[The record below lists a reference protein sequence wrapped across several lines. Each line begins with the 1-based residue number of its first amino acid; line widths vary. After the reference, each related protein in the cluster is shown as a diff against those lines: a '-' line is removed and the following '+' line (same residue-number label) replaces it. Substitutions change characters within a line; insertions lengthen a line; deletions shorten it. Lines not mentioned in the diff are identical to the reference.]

1 MLKNAALK
9 RGMKP
14 AIILAV
20 AVLVFAVL
28 AAVIVYS
35 NLISRSQPQAFSTT
49 SVGGLPLP
57 SWAIT
62 FGNPKAPVTLIELFD
77 LHCPY
82 CAMAHEQLDP
92 LYRELLK
99 TGKLR
104 LVFLDLIVHPEAAP
118 AHQYLHCAYSQL
130 GNKTYDLIT
139 QLYRVFLSDGPQK
152 QLEILQSYRCTDAP
166 SKSDF
171 DSAVK
176 ELLGALVQKG
186 VAIRQLGTPTFIII
200 KNGTINVV
208 VGADVARVASL
219 ISQ

>member
-1 MLKNAALK
+1 
-9 RGMKP
+9 MKP
-14 AIILAV
+14 VTILAI

-35 NLISRSQPQAFSTT
+35 NLISQSQPQAFSTT
-49 SVGGLPLP
+49 SAGGLPLP
-57 SWAIT
+57 NWAIT
-62 FGNPKAPVTLIELFD
+62 FGDPKAPITLIELFD

-118 AHQYLHCAYSQL
+118 AHQYLHCAYNQL

-139 QLYRVFLSDGPQK
+139 QLYKIFLSDGAQK
-152 QLEILQSYRCTDAP
+152 QLEILQGYRCTNTP
-166 SKSDF
+166 SKLVF

-176 ELLGALVQKG
+176 ELLSALAQKG

-208 VGADVARVASL
+208 VGADVARVISL